1 MLMSQRYFCDIVDM
15 FYCSVYRSGL
25 HNCDKTRIQG
35 SLADAR
41 VTRDSSACMKAP
53 MVEI

>member
-1 MLMSQRYFCDIVDM
+1 MLVIRMIMSWLVMQE
-15 FYCSVYRSGL
+15 SV
-25 HNCDKTRIQG
+25 
-35 SLADAR
+35 AVAR